1 MAVDVTI
8 HLNDLQEMVI
18 GEYAESLGMSLE
30 ECFKT
35 VMECEL
41 DDHLAS
47 LGAIIERTTS
57 DEMLAEWYCELKD
70 GSTR

>member
-18 GEYAESLGMSLE
+18 GEYAESLGLSLE

-35 VMECEL
+35 VMESEL
-41 DDHLAS
+41 DDYLAA
-47 LGAIIERTTS
+47 LGAIIERTTVN
-57 DEMLAEWYCELKD
+57 EMSVE
-70 GSTR
+70 

>member
-41 DDHLAS
+41 DDHLAAF
-47 LGAIIERTTS
+47 GAIINCTTPS
-57 DEMLAEWYCELKD
+57 EKPTE
-70 GSTR
+70 

>member
-1 MAVDVTI
+1 MVVDVTI

-18 GEYAESLGMSLE
+18 EEYAESLGMSLE

-41 DDHLAS
+41 DDYLAS
-47 LGAIIERTTS
+47 LGAIIEHTKMN
-57 DEMLAEWYCELKD
+57 EMLAD
-70 GSTR
+70 